1 MDRLITAVGQGVPA
15 TSARR
20 AGHPDEMW
28 AVSTSMDGKVVLTNR
43 KVSKHAKVWL
53 SWLTKDL
60 RTKGW
65 LGSKSSVSS
74 NTIEIC
80 VAGTWMSLL
89 DIPTRKRTKKKSP
102 KGPSSSTL
110 RRKWMDNFAT
120 PVVVDGTYKSVYD
133 LTDAEMQ
140 RDLDEIEQDD
150 EQAEKPPW
158 GWLWDAGT
166 GLWSSVTGL

>member
-20 AGHPDEMW
+20 AGHPDVMW

-65 LGSKSSVSS
+65 LGPKSSVSS

-89 DIPTRKRTKKKSP
+89 DIPTRKRTK
-102 KGPSSSTL
+102 
-110 RRKWMDNFAT
+110 
-120 PVVVDGTYKSVYD
+120 
-133 LTDAEMQ
+133 E
-140 RDLDEIEQDD
+140 DD

>member
-1 MDRLITAVGQGVPA
+1 M
-15 TSARR
+15 
-20 AGHPDEMW
+20 
-28 AVSTSMDGKVVLTNR
+28 
-43 KVSKHAKVWL
+43 
-53 SWLTKDL
+53 TKDL

-89 DIPTRKRTKKKSP
+89 DIPTRTKKKSP
-102 KGPSSSTL
+102 KGPSSYTL

-120 PVVVDGTYKSVYD
+120 PFVVDGTCKSVYD

-150 EQAEKPPW
+150 
-158 GWLWDAGT
+158 
-166 GLWSSVTGL
+166 